1 MDTKYISY
9 ILTIAKLKN
18 MTKAA
23 EELYVSQSSLSQYLS
38 KLEQELGTPLF
49 YRTKWE
55 LVPTPAGELYIEA
68 CHQVMN
74 VKEQLYRQI
83 KELDNSGNIAVG
95 TTSQFGLKMMT
106 EIIPKFKEQYPHF
119 NITIS
124 KGNLNLVKR
133 MLQEETV
140 DAALVS
146 DTVIPPAFKG
156 FADILRE
163 EEVLIAIPRNHPY
176 VKKNPSGKITVEDFI
191 KEFSKDNFIMSK
203 EGSSLRK
210 VYDSIFEGAAFKP
223 QILCETNSVPTV
235 NYMIASG
242 SGISLMGESC
252 SQGRD
257 KIAYY
262 SFDKPVF
269 RLNLLI
275 RRKSWVLHK
284 PERLFCEMV
293 KNYFKE
299 HTEKPYFA

>member
-124 KGNLNLVKR
+124 KGNLNLVKK

-156 FADILRE
+156 FA
-163 EEVLIAIPRNHPY
+163 
-176 VKKNPSGKITVEDFI
+176 
-191 KEFSKDNFIMSK
+191 
-203 EGSSLRK
+203 
-210 VYDSIFEGAAFKP
+210 
-223 QILCETNSVPTV
+223 
-235 NYMIASG
+235 
-242 SGISLMGESC
+242 
-252 SQGRD
+252 
-257 KIAYY
+257 
-262 SFDKPVF
+262 
-269 RLNLLI
+269 
-275 RRKSWVLHK
+275 
-284 PERLFCEMV
+284 
-293 KNYFKE
+293 
-299 HTEKPYFA
+299 